1 MQEDNAKTGAR
12 FRERLGAP
20 HGPSPMKKKAY
31 APPVLVVRG
40 TLRDMTRHVGHQGHQ
55 DGGKKK
61 NYTKTR

>member
-1 MQEDNAKTGAR
+1 MQEDNTKTGAR
-12 FRERLGAP
+12 FRERLGSP
-20 HGPSPMKKKAY
+20 YGPSPMKKKAY
-31 APPVLVVRG
+31 APPVLVVWG